1 MVAFDHF
8 LDRRPDTVCPP
19 DATGLVKRHFPLP
32 NPGLGFGGL
41 FTGEGLPLLVDLHPI
56 TKQAYLCRITDAAV
70 GALAC
75 SNSGHDRLVQLLFGL
90 VICTNKLQNTPFYPL
105 KHALNT

>member
-1 MVAFDHF
+1 M
-8 LDRRPDTVCPP
+8 VCPL

-32 NPGLGFGGL
+32 NPGLGGL
-41 FTGEGLPLLVDLHPI
+41 FTGEGLALLVDLHPI
-56 TKQAYLCRITDAAV
+56 TKQAYLCRVTDAAV

-75 SNSGHDRLVQLLFGL
+75 SDSGHDRLVQLLFGL
-90 VICTNKLQNTPFYPL
+90 VICTNQLQITPFYPL